1 MRAKKTKQRYKGIA
15 TAWYTSP
22 LVIAVFLYVLAILLR
37 VGFIYQ
43 THNLPDFR
51 TPTPGLDTCVQWE
64 GAKHIRMGTPD
75 PCLELMLPS
84 APFHPYFIAIC
95 QTLLGENL
103 VIHRVARAL
112 LGSLS
117 VLLVFLMA
125 FRLTGNR
132 LASAAAALI
141 VLGLPSW
148 IYFDTM
154 VIKASPEILLLC
166 IALWSVL
173 RIPDH
178 WPTRRFLALGIFL
191 GVLFAILRFSQG
203 ATIFYIT
210 AIAVYVM
217 LRRGAPVA
225 ARLML
230 VVSMVALVL
239 GSQMAFKYREQLFNI
254 PATRFLP
261 VSGVHMRIGF
271 QEGAIGT
278 YHVLQRFPALPLG
291 HTFFSRMAAEALAG
305 RQLTPAEANR
315 SYINEAVTF
324 IKENPGE
331 TLQIILRK
339 IALFFNN
346 FEPAGNHYLPD
357 IQARASILRLP
368 SVGYGGL
375 VILAFWGCIALW
387 RERRYG
393 LLFFLTGMIVAVLI
407 PNLLGFVTWRY
418 RIHATVPLVLLS
430 APGLI
435 FIVRVIRDLFSH
447 RSGDRRTLTTLG
459 ALCLMTGVV
468 AFLSFRPVL
477 LNARKLMNLT
487 AQRNLQ
493 TSMMAEKFNV
503 EVRDLENMRPLS
515 SIQGVRMS
523 TLLHCLGRYT
533 DAFRELQA
541 IIIAEPQEIAASR
554 QYIVYLMWHGNYD
567 GVVEFL
573 ARLSREDPPTLRRIL
588 RSFESDAR
596 FWREADVNL
605 KLIVQALM
613 RDIVLPRLR
622 RAVFGTEQPHPV
634 APRSNESGA

>member
-1 MRAKKTKQRYKGIA
+1 MSSKKNKQFFNGIS

-22 LVIAVFLYVLAILLR
+22 LVITALLYILAVVLRL
-37 VGFIYQ
+37 GFIYQ

-51 TPTPGLDTCVQWE
+51 TPTAGLDTCVQWE

-84 APFHPYFIAIC
+84 APFHPYFVAIC

-103 VIHRVARAL
+103 LIHRVARAF

-125 FRLTGNR
+125 MGLTRNR
-132 LASAAAALI
+132 PASAAAALI

-154 VIKASPEILLLC
+154 VIKASMEILLLC
-166 IALWSVL
+166 IALWAVL
-173 RIPDH
+173 RTPDN
-178 WPTRRFLALGIFL
+178 WPTRRFLALGLFL
-191 GVLFAILRFSQG
+191 GVLFGILRFSQG
-203 ATIFYIT
+203 ATILYVT

-217 LRRGAPVA
+217 LRRRIPMP

-230 VVSMVALVL
+230 VVPMVALVL
-239 GSQMAFKYREQLFNI
+239 GSQVGFKYREKLFNI

-271 QEGAIGT
+271 QRGAIGT

-291 HTFFSRMAAEALAG
+291 HTFFSRMAAEARYG

-315 SYINEAVTF
+315 SYIDEAKSF

-331 TLQIILRK
+331 TIRIILRK
-339 IALFFNN
+339 VGLFFNN
-346 FEPAGNHYLPD
+346 FEPAGNHYLPH

-368 SVGYGGL
+368 SMGYGGL
-375 VILAFWGCIALW
+375 VILGFWGCIALW
-387 RERRYG
+387 RERQYA
-393 LLFFLTGMIVAVLI
+393 LLFFLTGIIVAVLI

-418 RIHATVPLVLLS
+418 RLHATVPLVLLS
-430 APGLI
+430 APGLV
-435 FIVRVIRDLFSH
+435 FIVHEVHDFFS
-447 RSGDRRTLTTLG
+447 RRPRNRRKLITFAILCLTTG
-459 ALCLMTGVV
+459 AV

-477 LNARKLMNLT
+477 VNASKLMT
-487 AQRNLQ
+487 VTGEKNLQ
-493 TSMMAEKFNV
+493 QSIMSEKFNAKL
-503 EVRDLENMRPLS
+503 RDLENMRPLS
-515 SIQGVRMS
+515 SRQGVRSS
-523 TLLHCLGRYT
+523 TLLHCVGRYT
-533 DAFRELQA
+533 DSFRELKA
-541 IIIAEPQEIAASR
+541 ITDRDPDEIGASR
-554 QYIVYLMWHGNYD
+554 QFVVYLMWYGDYD

-573 ARLSREDPPTLRRIL
+573 GGLTRDDPPTLEKLL
-588 RSFESDAR
+588 RSFESEAR
-596 FWREADVNL
+596 FWQQADINL

-613 RDIVLPRLR
+613 RDIVLPGLR
-622 RAVFGTEQPHPV
+622 RKVFGTDEPTAIEP
-634 APRSNESGA
+634 